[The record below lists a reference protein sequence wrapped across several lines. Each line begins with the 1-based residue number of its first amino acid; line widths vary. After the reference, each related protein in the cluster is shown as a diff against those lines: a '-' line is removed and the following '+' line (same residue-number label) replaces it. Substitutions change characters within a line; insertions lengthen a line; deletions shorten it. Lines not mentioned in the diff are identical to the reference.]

1 MALRT
6 LSSVPARAGGALPA
20 VATAASSSAR
30 SVSSSAPRQ
39 TEAEH
44 DQHRVR
50 VAPNTAASNGSH
62 KVEHK
67 TAAAGGHS
75 KRTLPSFSM
84 DGKVCVVTGAGRGL
98 GNEMARTLVQS
109 GANELVV
116 LDLVEEQAAA
126 AAKEIEESFVSQGLA
141 PPGEITAV
149 GIGCD
154 VANEES
160 VKAAFQRI
168 KDLFGRVDALV
179 TAAGIVHNYTAEEY
193 PTEKIRQLMDINV
206 MGTWFCAL
214 EASKLMPNGGSI
226 ILIGSMSGSIVNIPQ
241 PQTPYNFSKSA
252 VRHMGRSLAVEW
264 AKRDIRVNVISPGYM
279 CTALTKAVLATNPIL
294 DSAWHSA
301 IPVGRMGDPADLGGA
316 VVYLASDASRYTTG
330 SEIVIDGGYTA
341 V

>member
-1 MALRT
+1 
-6 LSSVPARAGGALPA
+6 
-20 VATAASSSAR
+20 
-30 SVSSSAPRQ
+30 
-39 TEAEH
+39 
-44 DQHRVR
+44 
-50 VAPNTAASNGSH
+50 
-62 KVEHK
+62 
-67 TAAAGGHS
+67 
-75 KRTLPSFSM
+75 M

-168 KDLFGRVDALV
+168 KDQFGRVDALV

-226 ILIGSMSGSIVNIPQ
+226 ILIGSMSGSV
-241 PQTPYNFSKSA
+241 SRVSS
-252 VRHMGRSLAVEW
+252 VRL
-264 AKRDIRVNVISPGYM
+264 
-279 CTALTKAVLATNPIL
+279 CAVLTTVPDCQHPPAP
-294 DSAWHSA
+294 D
-301 IPVGRMGDPADLGGA
+301 PVQLLQ
-316 VVYLASDASRYTTG
+316 VG
-330 SEIVIDGGYTA
+330 SSPHGPLPCC
-341 V
+341 